1 MPRDPENLHF
11 DTFDSNSIYTTWS
24 AYDTTFKL
32 ASSIKNIRKIT
43 LTSLEMPVVFPNIR
57 QENTSNTF
65 NITIGSTNYNVV
77 LGDYNYTSIA
87 SLITEINAKLGSIAT
102 LSLIN
107 TVFIRITLPTPNTIT
122 INNSILANI
131 VLGFPKNAS
140 SGGSVSTYTGLY
152 VYNLNYDN
160 FIALYLNI
168 PSNCTSSGNH
178 LISYKI
184 PLNAIQGMV
193 YYLGQNST
201 FEQSIIV
208 SDPNFVLSQ
217 FRIQVFD
224 RFGNYIRQANDYTF
238 SLTINYNN

>member
-1 MPRDPENLHF
+1 MPRDPENFHF

-32 ASSIKNIRKIT
+32 PSAIKNIRKIT

-57 QENTSNTF
+57 QENTSNIF
-65 NITIGSTNYNVV
+65 NITIGSTNYNIV

-87 SLITEINAKLGSIAT
+87 NLITDINAKLGSIAT
-102 LSLIN
+102 LSLLN

-122 INNSILANI
+122 VNNSILANI

-140 SGGSVSTYTGLY
+140 SSGSVNYYQGLY

-160 FIALYLNI
+160 FVSLFLNI

-193 YYLGQNST
+193 FYLGQNST

-208 SDPNFVLSQ
+208 SDNNFVLSQ

-224 RFGNYIRQANDYTF
+224 RFGYYIRQANDYTF
-238 SLTINYNN
+238 SLTIHYNN